1 MEKLEAR
8 HPFIDRPSPILLA
21 DYVTT
26 ESGTGC
32 VHTAPGHGQ
41 DDYITGINNGIEVY
55 CPLDDNGCYVDD
67 GQVPAELVGLSV
79 LEDGKISD
87 ANRGVLKIIGQNGS
101 LIAKKTITHSYP
113 HCWRSKTPVI
123 FRAMDQWFIALDKGG
138 DRQLR
143 TRRTQGCELY
153 PSLG

>member
-55 CPLDDNGCYVDD
+55 CPLDDNGLLRRRWPSA
-67 GQVPAELVGLSV
+67 PAELVGPL
-79 LEDGKISD
+79 
-87 ANRGVLKIIGQNGS
+87 
-101 LIAKKTITHSYP
+101 
-113 HCWRSKTPVI
+113 
-123 FRAMDQWFIALDKGG
+123 RA
-138 DRQLR
+138 
-143 TRRTQGCELY
+143 RRW
-153 PSLG
+153 

>member
-1 MEKLEAR
+1 MLIWTTTAWTLPANMAVSVNPKIEYSAIKTSNQGTIIVATALRDAVIEACGLEDAETINTFLGTAMEKLEAR

-55 CPLDDNGCYVDD
+55 WP
-67 GQVPAELVGLSV
+67 
-79 LEDGKISD
+79 
-87 ANRGVLKIIGQNGS
+87 
-101 LIAKKTITHSYP
+101 
-113 HCWRSKTPVI
+113 
-123 FRAMDQWFIALDKGG
+123 
-138 DRQLR
+138 
-143 TRRTQGCELY
+143 TR
-153 PSLG
+153 